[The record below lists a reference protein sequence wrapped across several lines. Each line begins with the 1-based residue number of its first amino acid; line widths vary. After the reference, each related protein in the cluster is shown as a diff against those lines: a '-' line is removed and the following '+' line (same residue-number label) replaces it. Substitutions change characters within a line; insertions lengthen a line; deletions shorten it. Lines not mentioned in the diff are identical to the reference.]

1 MASVQHET
9 GKRGAWANPE
19 ADRHKLRPAV
29 ELYIALDGLDLSFL
43 PNEVQQFV
51 TLWEKGHSM
60 YDIAT
65 RMNRHAEELAVLLID
80 LSMRKKVIARNGGLL
95 GESV

>member
-9 GKRGAWANPE
+9 GKRGAWHNPDC
-19 ADRHKLRPAV
+19 DRHKLRPMV

-43 PNEVQQFV
+43 PDEVTQFID
-51 TLWEKGHSM
+51 LWEEGLSM
-60 YDIAT
+60 YDIAAK
-65 RMNRHAEELAVLLID
+65 MNRHAEELAVLLID